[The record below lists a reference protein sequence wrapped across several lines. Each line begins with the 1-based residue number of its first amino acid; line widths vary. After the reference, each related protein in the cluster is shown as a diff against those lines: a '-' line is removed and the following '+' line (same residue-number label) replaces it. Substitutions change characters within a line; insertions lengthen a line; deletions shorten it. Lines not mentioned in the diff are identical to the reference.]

1 MIKHITD
8 GKKPNVVE
16 EILAGAD
23 KVVDIDGYI
32 VESDDGEMLSETWS
46 VVTQDIGMM
55 LTTVYMV
62 TRHAGEPF
70 KVEHMTFTPREL
82 DVLSRAAETWK

>member
-1 MIKHITD
+1 MIEYITN
-8 GKKPNVVE
+8 GNRPAIIEK
-16 EILAGAD
+16 ILAGAD

-32 VESDDGEMLSETWS
+32 VESDDGEMLNETWT

-62 TRHAGEPF
+62 TRHAGESF

-82 DVLSRAAETWK
+82 DVMSRAAETWK

>member
-1 MIKHITD
+1 MIEYITNGD
-8 GKKPNVVE
+8 RPAIIEK
-16 EILAGAD
+16 ILAGAD
-23 KVVDIDGYI
+23 KVVDIYGYI
-32 VESDDGEMLSETWS
+32 VDSDDGEVLNETWS

-82 DVLSRAAETWK
+82 DVMSRAAETWK